1 MGEVGASTFELMVM
15 VWKIAL
21 FPGERWHTSTLAAG
35 AAAAWGGAPRPS
47 SNTTVPKT
55 REHLLNMAFSPFYS
69 RCSGVME

>member
-35 AAAAWGGAPRPS
+35 AAAAWGGGSEAQQQHNGPENERAS
-47 SNTTVPKT
+47 S
-55 REHLLNMAFSPFYS
+55 EHGVFSFL
-69 RCSGVME
+69 